1 MPAFLCRGHG
11 DKNSERTH
19 SPLLPCK
26 FHQEH
31 QEEKNSPSNI
41 SQLLPTLLQLLPIPQ
56 LAVKSPLLSQ
66 LGVKLPCPARQ
77 SDFVLSQL
85 IVKTLAVC
93 VSCGFLLGHW
103 GAGQLIPGLERRPS
117 FWGLTFGGF
126 STMICGLPQFSET
139 LLGGRI
145 LSLSVSLSLSISIT
159 FLYLCL
165 YFFVPALFEF
175 TILRLQL

>member
-1 MPAFLCRGHG
+1 MCDPNLKCFSQEGKASRCSPSLFSLISENTARKNLFFSIASKKAFCFYTLQPEMPAFLCQGQG

-26 FHQEH
+26 FHQGH
-31 QEEKNSPSNI
+31 LEEKNS
-41 SQLLPTLLQLLPIPQ
+41 SQLLPTLPNSSQLSSQLLPIPQ
-56 LAVKSPLLSQ
+56 LAAKSPLLSQ

-117 FWGLTFGGF
+117 F
-126 STMICGLPQFSET
+126 
-139 LLGGRI
+139 
-145 LSLSVSLSLSISIT
+145 
-159 FLYLCL
+159 
-165 YFFVPALFEF
+165 
-175 TILRLQL
+175 